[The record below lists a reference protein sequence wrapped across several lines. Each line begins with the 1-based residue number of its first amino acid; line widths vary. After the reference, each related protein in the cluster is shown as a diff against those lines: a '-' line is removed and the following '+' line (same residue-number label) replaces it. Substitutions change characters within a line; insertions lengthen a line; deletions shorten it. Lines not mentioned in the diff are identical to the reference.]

1 MSAAGDSVQA
11 VGMTWVGTE
20 KQGMAVYVQR
30 MGKYLGW
37 IMFSI
42 GEEKKEREK
51 WSFLT
56 RMGAEKITL
65 CLMWQALKEKTME
78 TG

>member
-1 MSAAGDSVQA
+1 
-11 VGMTWVGTE
+11 
-20 KQGMAVYVQR
+20 
-30 MGKYLGW
+30 
-37 IMFSI
+37 MFSI